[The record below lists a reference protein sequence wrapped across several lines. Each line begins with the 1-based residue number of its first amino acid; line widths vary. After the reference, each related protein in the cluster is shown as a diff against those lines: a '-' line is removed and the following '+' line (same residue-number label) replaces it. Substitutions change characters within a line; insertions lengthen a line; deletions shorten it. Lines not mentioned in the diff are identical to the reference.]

1 MKAYSE
7 DLRLRVVAA
16 VDGGMP
22 RAAVARVFEVG
33 SATITRYLRLRRE
46 TGGLGPRPRHG
57 PPPIK
62 TAALRAELLPRL
74 EAQPDATLEEQKKS
88 LIASE
93 RNEAARQAWRD
104 RAAGIEPRRW
114 VWLDETGSHRSLTRR
129 YARGPRGE
137 RAVGRVPSRRGQN
150 RTLITTLTLDG
161 FGPGLLLDG
170 ALNRAAFEA
179 YVDQILAPTL
189 RPGQI
194 VVADNLRA
202 HDSDAAR
209 AAIEA
214 RGAELWFLPGYSPD
228 LNPIEEGF
236 AKLKAQLRRD
246 EPRTDAAVSAAIWQ
260 ARRTVTPGDARGFF
274 THCGYLSSD
283 HLS

>member
-1 MKAYSE
+1 M
-7 DLRLRVVAA
+7 RVVGA
-16 VDGGMP
+16 DRR
-22 RAAVARVFEVG
+22 RASLHGHDEPGDHRP
-33 SATITRYLRLRRE
+33 L
-46 TGGLGPRPRHG
+46 GL
-57 PPPIK
+57 
-62 TAALRAELLPRL
+62 
-74 EAQPDATLEEQKKS
+74 DAQKKS

-274 THCGYLSSD
+274 THCGYPSSD